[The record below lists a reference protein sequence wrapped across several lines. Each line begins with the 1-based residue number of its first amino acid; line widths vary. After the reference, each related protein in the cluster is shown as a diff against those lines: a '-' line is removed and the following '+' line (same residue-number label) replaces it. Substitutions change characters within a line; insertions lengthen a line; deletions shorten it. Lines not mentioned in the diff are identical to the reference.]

1 MSEEQD
7 KPKQP
12 KRRGYT
18 TIDTKEW
25 AYLQDKAKLSSNAL
39 LVLMELLCGRDR
51 NMIGFYQIELTWPTL
66 SKRLGI
72 EYPDLEQA
80 FKELKKKDF
89 IAYDPDSEVV
99 LVKENFRHMPL
110 QNMDMAVKAGYVLES
125 VPYNSLFPEFASM
138 LEGIIQHHRKIEAV
152 SKKPYSEEIPNPG
165 GKTKRPAGKPSD
177 WYKHLSQQLYEY
189 GLLQENHAHNK
200 HGVKHGVKHGGK
212 HKDMDMDMDLDL
224 DLDLEKD
231 IKSLSQFTPEKS
243 NPKVTFQKNRFNLEM
258 AFQNKELLDQYKD
271 FWERGLV
278 ATQEEFQEFK
288 RLCQRFL
295 ETTSVVLSSERW
307 LEEAVKMFDAVM
319 DSLERGM
326 EIGSLE
332 ELEKVIDN
340 FMEDPPN
347 GSKDKSICLF
357 NQHQV
362 KAICMSRLNMF

>member
-1 MSEEQD
+1 MAKGWD
-7 KPKQP
+7 KSNKPFA
-12 KRRGYT
+12 R
-18 TIDTKEW
+18 IDTKEW
-25 AYLQDKAKLSSNAL
+25 THLQDKKKPSSNAL
-39 LVLMELLCGRDR
+39 LVYAELLCGRDR
-51 NMIGFYQIELTWPTL
+51 NMIGFYQIELTWVRL
-66 SKRLGI
+66 SKRLGL
-72 EYPDLEQA
+72 ERPDLEQA
-80 FKELKKKDF
+80 FKELQEKGL

-99 LVKENFRHMPL
+99 LVKDNFRHMPL
-110 QNMDMAVKAGYVLES
+110 TSMDVAVKAGYTLEA
-125 VPYNSLFPEFASM
+125 VPDNSLFPEFASM
-138 LEGIIQHHRKIEAV
+138 LESIIDHHREIEEY
-152 SKKPYSEEIPNPG
+152 SKKPYAEEATNPDG
-165 GKTKRPAGKPSD
+165 SKRPAGKPSD
-177 WYKHLSQQLYEY
+177 WYEHLLQQLYEF
-189 GLLQENHAHNK
+189 GFLQENHSHNK
-200 HGVKHGVKHGGK
+200 QGVIHGVKQGDK
-212 HKDMDMDMDLDL
+212 HKEKYKYQYQDM
-224 DLDLEKD
+224 EKE
-231 IKSLSQFTPEKS
+231 IKSSSQFTPEKS
-243 NPKVTFQKNRFNLEM
+243 DPKVTFQKNRFNLEM

>member
-12 KRRGYT
+12 KRRPYA

-25 AYLQDKAKLSSNAL
+25 AYLQDKAKPSPNAL

-51 NMIGFYQIELTWPTL
+51 NMIGFYQVELIWSRL

-72 EYPDLEQA
+72 ECPDLEQA
-80 FKELKKKDF
+80 FKELQKKDL
-89 IAYDPDSEVV
+89 IAFDPDSEVV

-125 VPYNSLFPEFASM
+125 VPYNSLFPEFGSM
-138 LEGIIQHHRKIEAV
+138 LEDIIQHHREIEAV
-152 SKKPYSEEIPNPG
+152 SKKPYAEEISNPG
-165 GKTKRPAGKPSD
+165 GKSKRPAGKPSD
-177 WYKHLSQQLYEY
+177 WYKHLFQQLHEN

-212 HKDMDMDMDLDL
+212 HKEKYKNQNQ
-224 DLDLEKD
+224 DLEKD